1 MDRARAAGPQPEK
14 TPNVPSFVSP
24 NLKDPASS
32 ARFAA
37 LLSLVAHVIALG
49 ALAFA
54 RKPLPP
60 LEGTLVDFSAD
71 TLLVLDDPPPAAAP
85 EEPVPVATTPAPQE
99 APPAPTPEPVPEPEE
114 PKPQPL
120 IEELGPPAPAPPPQE
135 TVPGALVPGPPA
147 QGQLLEAAPTEQPV
161 IRVLPPATS
170 DPVASFAG
178 VRGTPARN
186 VVYLIDGSGAMAQA
200 LRYVRSELIRSIGR
214 LRRDQR
220 FTVIVYR
227 QPVGQATATLD
238 YFYLPRGIPTLTHA
252 TGEVKQE
259 LVGWLDNISPSG
271 RSDPLAGLRAAL
283 ALEPDVVFVLAKGI
297 QRSVNFDAES
307 NNQEILREL
316 DAINPRNEAGR
327 RTRIKTIQFLDDDPT
342 GLMQAIAANHGDNEK
357 SYRLVTRRE
366 VRDGAEER

>member
-1 MDRARAAGPQPEK
+1 
-14 TPNVPSFVSP
+14 VPSFLTP
-24 NLKDPASS
+24 NLKDSSSS

-37 LLSLVAHVIALG
+37 LLSLAAHVLALG
-49 ALAFA
+49 TLAFA
-54 RKPLPP
+54 RRPLPP

-71 TLLVLDDPPPAAAP
+71 TLLVLDDPPPAAP
-85 EEPVPVATTPAPQE
+85 EDEPVPVATTPAPQE
-99 APPAPTPEPVPEPEE
+99 APPAPPPEPPPEPVPEPEE

-120 IEELGPPAPAPPPQE
+120 MEELAPPAPAPPPQE
-135 TVPGALVPGPPA
+135 TVPGALVEGPA
-147 QGQLLEAAPTEQPV
+147 SQGQLIEAAPPPQPI

-170 DPVASFAG
+170 DPAASFAG

-200 LRYVRSELIRSIGR
+200 LRYVRTELIRSVGR

-227 QPVGQATATLD
+227 QPVGQTTATLD

-259 LVGWLDNISPSG
+259 LVGWLDNVSPSG

-283 ALEPDVVFVLAKGI
+283 ALEPDLVFVLAKGI
-297 QRSVNFDAES
+297 QRSVNFDAET
-307 NNQEILREL
+307 NTQDVLREL
-316 DAINPRNEAGR
+316 DALNPRVAGSDSGR

-342 GLMQAIAANHGDNEK
+342 GLMQAIAMHHGDNEQ

-366 VRDGAEER
+366 VREGAGEKQE

>member
-1 MDRARAAGPQPEK
+1 
-14 TPNVPSFVSP
+14 
-24 NLKDPASS
+24 
-32 ARFAA
+32 
-37 LLSLVAHVIALG
+37 
-49 ALAFA
+49 
-54 RKPLPP
+54 
-60 LEGTLVDFSAD
+60 VDFSAD
-71 TLLVLDDPPPAAAP
+71 TLLVLDEAPPAPPA
-85 EEPVPVATTPAPQE
+85 PVPVATTPAPQE
-99 APPAPTPEPVPEPEE
+99 TPPEE
-114 PKPQPL
+114 PKPEEPKPEEPKPKEPEEPAPKPL
-120 IEELGPPAPAPPPQE
+120 IEELGPPAPLPPPQE
-135 TVPGALVPGPPA
+135 QIPGAIVPGPPA
-147 QGQLLEAAPTEQPV
+147 PGQLLEAVPAEQPV

-170 DPVASFAG
+170 DPIASFAG

-227 QPVGQATATLD
+227 QPVGQTTATLD

-283 ALEPDVVFVLAKGI
+283 ALEPDLVFVLAKGI
-297 QRSVNFDAES
+297 QRSVNFDAEA
-307 NNQEILREL
+307 NNQEVLREL
-316 DAINPRNEAGR
+316 DGLNPRLSSDSKGR

-342 GLMQAIAANHGDNEK
+342 GLMQAIAASHGDDER

-366 VRDGAEER
+366 VREGAGEQE